1 MNAQLNDRLNDRDL
15 AGAKNALKTAGTDD
29 LVADLLAL
37 DATERALAF
46 RLLDKP
52 TATMVFDH
60 LEPGDQRDLL
70 AALSRSEAAEIL
82 TDLPADDQAEL
93 LDELPAP
100 LAKQLVAQLDA
111 VDRDR
116 IATILRYPEGSV
128 GRHANPKVV
137 EVHPEHTVADALELV
152 RFTQLRSEEITS
164 VFVVDRD
171 HRYLGLVRLADLIR
185 ADAAATMGQ
194 LADVTAPVAATMDDA
209 AQAGR
214 ILQRHDLGAMPVVDA
229 DRRLVGALVFDDAMD
244 AITEDTTDTML
255 QKAGVADPRHLK
267 DTIRSEK
274 LTGGPIGYTLKVR
287 LAFLLVTLA
296 GGLAVGGVID
306 AFEDTLESVLALAI
320 FVPLVMDMGGNVGTQ
335 STTIFARGLA
345 LGHIDLSRFGRHLF
359 REVRVG
365 LAMAAVMGVAGGT
378 IAYFWQ
384 GAPNGVPELGIAVGV
399 ALAFSVTFA
408 SFLGFF
414 LPWLLVK
421 LGADH
426 APGADP
432 FITTIK
438 DFTGLAVYF
447 LMASWLL
454 GVSL

>member
-1 MNAQLNDRLNDRDL
+1 MRTALHDRLTDRDL
-15 AGAKNALKTAGTDD
+15 AGAKALLDGAATTDVVAG
-29 LVADLLAL
+29 LREL
-37 DATERALAF
+37 DQTERALAF

-52 TATMVFDH
+52 TAAMVFEY
-60 LEPGDQRDLL
+60 LAPADQRGLL
-70 AALSRSEAAEIL
+70 LALSRSEAVEVLAS
-82 TDLPADDQAEL
+82 LPADDQVEL
-93 LDELPAP
+93 LDELPAAV
-100 LAKQLVAQLDA
+100 AKQLVAELA
-111 VDRDR
+111 ASDRDR
-116 IATILRYPEGSV
+116 IATILRYPPGSV

-137 EVHPEHTVADALELV
+137 EVGPHDTVEDALAVV
-152 RFTQLRSEEITS
+152 RDSELRSDEITS
-164 VFVVDRD
+164 VFVTDRD
-171 HRYLGLVRLADLIR
+171 HRYLGLVRLADLIK
-185 ADAAATMGQ
+185 ADPSTTMGQ
-194 LADVTAPVAATMDDA
+194 LADVTAPVAATLDDA
-209 AQAGR
+209 AAAGR

-244 AITEDTTDTML
+244 AISEDVSDTML
-255 QKAGVADPRHLK
+255 QKAGVADPAHLK
-267 DTIRSEK
+267 DTVRSEK
-274 LTGGPIGYTLKVR
+274 LTTGPIGYTLRVR

-345 LGHIDLSRFGRHLF
+345 LGHIDLSRFGSFLR

-365 LAMAAVMGVAGGT
+365 ATMAVLIGLAGGT
-378 IAYFWQ
+378 IAYLWQ

-414 LPWLLVK
+414 LPWLLIK

-447 LMASWLL
+447 LLASWLL
-454 GVSL
+454 GLSL

>member
-1 MNAQLNDRLNDRDL
+1 MRTALHDRLTDRDL
-15 AGAKNALKTAGTDD
+15 SGAKMLLDGAETTDVIAGLREFDD
-29 LVADLLAL
+29 
-37 DATERALAF
+37 TERALAF

-52 TATMVFDH
+52 TAAMVFEY
-60 LEPGDQRDLL
+60 LAPSDQRRLL
-70 AALSRSEAAEIL
+70 LALSRSEATQVFEA
-82 TDLPADDQAEL
+82 LPADDQAEL
-93 LDELPAP
+93 LDELPAAV
-100 LAKQLVAQLDA
+100 AKQLVAELDA
-111 VDRDR
+111 SERDR
-116 IATILRYPEGSV
+116 LAGILAYPAGSV
-128 GRHANPKVV
+128 GRHANPNVV
-137 EVHPEHTVADALELV
+137 EVTPTDTVTEALATV
-152 RFTQLRSEEITS
+152 RASELRSDEITS

-171 HRYLGLVRLADLIR
+171 HRYLGLVRLADLIK
-185 ADAAATMGQ
+185 ADGATTMGE
-194 LADVTAPVAATMDDA
+194 LADVTAPVATTVDDA
-209 AQAGR
+209 ADAGR
-214 ILQRHDLGAMPVVDA
+214 VLQRHDLGAMPVVDA

-244 AITEDTTDTML
+244 AISEDVTDTML
-255 QKAGVADPRHLK
+255 QKAGVADPTHLK
-267 DTIRSEK
+267 ERMRSEK
-274 LTGGPIGYTLKVR
+274 LTTGPIGYTLKVR
-287 LAFLLVTLA
+287 LAFLMVTLA

-306 AFEDTLESVLALAI
+306 AFEDTLASVLALAI

-345 LGHIDLSRFGRHLF
+345 LGHIDLARFRTFLS

-365 LAMAAVMGVAGGT
+365 ATMAVIIGLAGGT
-378 IAYFWQ
+378 IAYLWQ

-414 LPWLLVK
+414 LPWLLIK

-454 GVSL
+454 GISL

>member
-1 MNAQLNDRLNDRDL
+1 MRTALNDRLSDRDL
-15 AGAKNALKTAGTDD
+15 NGAKALLGSAATTDV
-29 LVADLLAL
+29 VASLRELGD
-37 DATERALAF
+37 TEQALAF

-52 TATMVFDH
+52 MAASVFEYLAPVDR
-60 LEPGDQRDLL
+60 QRLL
-70 AALSRSEAAEIL
+70 LALSRPEAAEVL
-82 TDLPADDQAEL
+82 ESLPVDDQVEL

-100 LAKQLVAQLDA
+100 VAKQLIAQLDA
-111 VDRDR
+111 ADRDR
-116 IATILRYPEGSV
+116 IATLLRYPHGSV

-137 EVHPEHTVADALELV
+137 EVAPSDTVADAMAVV
-152 RFTQLRSEEITS
+152 RDSQLRSEEITC

-185 ADAAATMGQ
+185 ADPQLVLGT
-194 LADVTAPVAATMDDA
+194 LADVTAPAAGTLDDA
-209 AQAGR
+209 ADAAR
-214 ILQRHDLGAMPVVDA
+214 ILQRHDLGALPVVDA

-244 AITEDTTDTML
+244 AITQDTTDAML
-255 QKAGVADPRHLK
+255 QKAGVADPARLK
-267 DTIRSEK
+267 DSVRSEK
-274 LTGGPIGYTLKVR
+274 LTSGPIGYTLRVR
-287 LAFLLVTLA
+287 LAFLVVTLI

-306 AFEDTLESVLALAI
+306 AFEDTLASVLALAI
-320 FVPLVMDMGGNVGTQ
+320 FIPLVMDMGGNVGTQ

-345 LGHIDLSRFGRHLF
+345 LGHIDLTQFRRFLA

-365 LAMAAVMGVAGGT
+365 ATMAIVIGLAGGT
-378 IAYFWQ
+378 IAYLWQ
-384 GAPNGVPELGIAVGV
+384 GAPNDVPELGIAVGV

-408 SFLGFF
+408 AFLGFF
-414 LPWLLVK
+414 LPWLLIK

-454 GVSL
+454 GLSL